1 MSILILKNVEY
12 VSKMPY
18 NFVNDNYKKRFS
30 YRKYGKRSEKEKK
43 RKGKEIALIWLH

>member
-18 NFVNDNYKKRFS
+18 NYVNDNYK
-30 YRKYGKRSEKEKK
+30 EKIFLQKVREKK
-43 RKGKEIALIWLH
+43 